1 MPIDHFWVDTQD
13 DQFNFDDVDY
23 AEWKTKPLYLNEDYV
38 YMELYLKATSG
49 TVYVKFTVTDS
60 ESSTATGATS
70 TAETS
75 WQAKTGSN
83 RIQID
88 CSSLTA
94 GEATCKCE
102 TKGEGSLKDVYGYQS
117 S

>member
-1 MPIDHFWVDTQD
+1 MAIDHFWVDTQD
-13 DQFNFDDVDY
+13 DQFDFNDVDY
-23 AEWKTKPLYLNEDYV
+23 TEWKTKPLYLNQDNV

-49 TVYVKFTVTDS
+49 TVYIRFTVTDS
-60 ESSTATGATS
+60 ASDTATGTTN
-70 TAETS
+70 TAETT
-75 WQAKTGSN
+75 WQAITGSN

-88 CSSLTA
+88 CSSLAT

-102 TKGEGSLKDVYGYQS
+102 TKGDGSLKDVYGYQS